1 VAWANAPRSRREAH
15 FGDRVVPC
23 FVERPR
29 SVHALL
35 AEAAARNP
43 DGEALVC
50 GAERLTWAEMQDAT
64 RRLAGALARRG
75 VQAGD
80 RVALL
85 LGNGTPFVLS
95 HFALARLGAV
105 TVPLSVRLQAPEIAY
120 VLGDCGARLVIHEPE
135 LSARLPAAGEVPAL
149 ERRVAAGENAGA
161 ESFAALRS
169 ETEPPSNPAAV
180 SEDDTAVVLYT
191 SGTTGKPKG
200 AMLAHL
206 NIVHSA
212 MVYETCMGLTSR
224 DRSVAAVP
232 LSHVTGLIA
241 NVVALARCAGTLV
254 ILPTFKAA
262 DFVQLAARER
272 MTHSLLVPAMYN
284 LCLLQSDFAAHDL
297 SSWRIGGYGGAPMP
311 QATIERLAEQ
321 LPGLALMNA
330 YGATETT
337 SPISLMPPEETAGR
351 GDSVGRAVPGA
362 TIVAMDEDGCEA
374 PPGAV
379 GELWLSGPS
388 VVKGYWGNP
397 DATAENIVGGFWR
410 SGDLGTVD
418 GDGFVRVLDRKK
430 DMINRGGYKIYTAE
444 VEAVLAGHPEVV
456 ESAVVAK
463 PCPVLGERVHAFVV
477 PRSAVSAETLR
488 RFCAER
494 LSDFKVPETVTL
506 QDEPLPRNAN
516 GKVVKR
522 TLRETLLAEPTLRG
536 TTA

>member
-1 VAWANAPRSRREAH
+1 
-15 FGDRVVPC
+15 
-23 FVERPR
+23 
-29 SVHALL
+29 
-35 AEAAARNP
+35 
-43 DGEALVC
+43 
-50 GAERLTWAEMQDAT
+50 
-64 RRLAGALARRG
+64 
-75 VQAGD
+75 
-80 RVALL
+80 
-85 LGNGTPFVLS
+85 
-95 HFALARLGAV
+95 
-105 TVPLSVRLQAPEIAY
+105 
-120 VLGDCGARLVIHEPE
+120 
-135 LSARLPAAGEVPAL
+135 
-149 ERRVAAGENAGA
+149 
-161 ESFAALRS
+161 
-169 ETEPPSNPAAV
+169 
-180 SEDDTAVVLYT
+180 
-191 SGTTGKPKG
+191 
-200 AMLAHL
+200 
-206 NIVHSA
+206 
-212 MVYETCMGLTSR
+212 
-224 DRSVAAVP
+224 
-232 LSHVTGLIA
+232 
-241 NVVALARCAGTLV
+241 
-254 ILPTFKAA
+254 
-262 DFVQLAARER
+262 
-272 MTHSLLVPAMYN
+272 
-284 LCLLQSDFAAHDL
+284 
-297 SSWRIGGYGGAPMP
+297 MP
-311 QATIERLAEQ
+311 QATIERLAER

-337 SPISLMPPEETAGR
+337 SPISLMPPEDTAGR

-362 TIVAMDEDGCEA
+362 TIVAMDEDGREA

-418 GDGFVRVLDRKK
+418 AEGFVRVLDRKK

-494 LSDFKVPETVTL
+494 LSDYKVPETVTL

>member
-1 VAWANAPRSRREAH
+1 VAWANAPCSRHEAH

-169 ETEPPSNPAAV
+169 ETEPPSDPAAV
-180 SEDDTAVVLYT
+180 SEEDTAVVLYT

-241 NVVALARCAGTLV
+241 NVAALARCAGTLV

-284 LCLLQSDFAAHDL
+284 LCLLQSDFGAHDL

-362 TIVAMDEDGCEA
+362 TIVAMDEDGREA

-418 GDGFVRVLDRKK
+418 RDGFVRVLDRKK

-477 PRSAVSAETLR
+477 PRNAVSAETLR
-488 RFCAER
+488 QFCAER
-494 LSDFKVPETVTL
+494 LSDYKVPETVTL
-506 QDEPLPRNAN
+506 QDEPLPRNSN

>member
-1 VAWANAPRSRREAH
+1 VAWAGAPALRREAH

-35 AEAAARNP
+35 AEAAARHPN
-43 DGEALVC
+43 GEALVC
-50 GAERLTWAEMQDAT
+50 GAERLTWAEVEEAA

-75 VQAGD
+75 VEAGD

-85 LGNGTPFVLS
+85 LGNGTPFVLAW
-95 HFALARLGAV
+95 FALARLGAV
-105 TVPLSVRLQAPEIAY
+105 TVPLSVRLQTPEIAY
-120 VLGDCGARLVIHEPE
+120 VLEDCGASLLIYEAE
-135 LSARLPAAGEVPAL
+135 LSDRLPAANQVPAL
-149 ERRVAAGENAGA
+149 KRRVVVGEGAGA
-161 ESFAALRS
+161 EPFAALRS
-169 ETEPPSNPAAV
+169 ETSPLSDPAAV
-180 SEDDTAVVLYT
+180 DEEDTAVVLYT

-212 MVYETCMGLTSR
+212 MVYETCMGLAFR

-241 NVVALARCAGTLV
+241 NVAALARCAGTLV
-254 ILPTFKAA
+254 ILPTFKAVE
-262 DFVQLAARER
+262 FLQLAARER

-284 LCLLQSDFAAHDL
+284 LCLLQPDFGSHDL

-311 QATIERLAEQ
+311 QATIERLAER

-330 YGATETT
+330 YGSTETT

-362 TIVAMDEDGCEA
+362 TIVAMDEDGREA

-410 SGDLGTVD
+410 SGDLGSVD
-418 GDGFVRVLDRKK
+418 ADGFVRVLDRKK

-477 PRSAVSAETLR
+477 PRSAVSADALR

-494 LSDFKVPETVTL
+494 LSDYKVPETMTL
-506 QDEPLPRNAN
+506 QAEPLPRNAN
-516 GKVVKR
+516 GKVIKR
-522 TLRETLLAEPTLRG
+522 ALREALLAELVCRE
-536 TTA
+536 TAA

>member
-1 VAWANAPRSRREAH
+1 LRCEAH

-23 FVERPR
+23 FAERPR
-29 SVHALL
+29 SVYALV
-35 AEAAARNP
+35 AEAAARNSG
-43 DGEALVC
+43 GEALVC
-50 GAERLTWAEMQDAT
+50 GAERLTWAEVDGAAA
-64 RRLAGALARRG
+64 RLAGALARRG

-95 HFALARLGAV
+95 SFALARLGAV
-105 TVPLSVRLQAPEIAY
+105 AVPLSTRFQPPEIAY
-120 VLGDCGARLVIHEPE
+120 VLGDCGARLLVHEAE
-135 LSARLPAAGEVPAL
+135 LSDRLPAAEAAPAL
-149 ERRVAAGENAGA
+149 EGRIATGEVAGA
-161 ESFAALRS
+161 EHLAALLA
-169 ETEPPSNPAAV
+169 EAGQPPEPAAV
-180 SEDDTAVVLYT
+180 DEEDTAVILYT

-212 MVYETCMGLTSR
+212 MVYEACMSLTSR

-241 NVVALARCAGTLV
+241 NVAALARCAGTLV
-254 ILPTFKAA
+254 ILPAFKAA
-262 DFVQLAARER
+262 DFLQVATRER

-284 LCLLQSDFAAHDL
+284 LCLLQPELAAHDL
-297 SSWRIGGYGGAPMP
+297 SRWRIGGYGGAPMP
-311 QATIERLAEQ
+311 EATIARLAER

-330 YGATETT
+330 YGSTETT
-337 SPISLMPPEETAGR
+337 SPIALMPPAETTGR

-362 TIVAMDEDGCEA
+362 TIVAMGEDGREV

-388 VVKGYWGNP
+388 VVKGYWANP
-397 DATAENIVGGFWR
+397 EATAENIVGGFWR

-418 GDGFVRVLDRKK
+418 ADGFVRVLDRKK

-444 VEAVLAGHPEVV
+444 VEAVLAAHPEVV

-477 PRSAVSAETLR
+477 PRSAVSVEALR

-494 LSDFKVPETVTL
+494 LSDYKVPETVTL
-506 QDEPLPRNAN
+506 QAEPLPRNAN

-522 TLRETLLAEPTLRG
+522 ALREALLAEPARRD
-536 TTA
+536 TAA